1 MPFYCESQ
9 PDFSLFSLLSPN
21 LIMFLN
27 KNSREE
33 ILQDLTDLASAAGLL
48 ENKEEFFQ
56 ALVTR
61 ENIMS
66 TGIGMGVAI
75 PHGKLNSCSDF
86 FIAIGIHSQGIL
98 WDAIDGALV
107 RLVFLIGGPDNA
119 QAEYLKLL
127 STLTLSLR
135 DESRRQKL
143 LQVTTIEEVMNVF
156 LGM

>member
-21 LIMFLN
+21 LVMFLN

-56 ALVTR
+56 ALVAR

>member
-1 MPFYCESQ
+1 MPFYCENQS
-9 PDFSLFSLLSPN
+9 DFSLFSLLSPN

-27 KNSREE
+27 KTSREE
-33 ILQDLTDLASAAGLL
+33 ILQDLTDLASTAGLL

-75 PHGKLNSCSDF
+75 PHGKLPSCSDF
-86 FIAIGIHSQGIL
+86 FIAIGIHPQGIL

-127 STLTLSLR
+127 SILTLSLR

-143 LQVTTIEEVMNVF
+143 LQVTTTEEVMNVF